1 MARITPWAGK
11 ILALLQTGNTDAV
24 LAQIKVAPT
33 VKDLRSLQAAL
44 AAAPLSGRWPG
55 IDTAV
60 ADHIDALSAPLLRRA
75 P

>member
-1 MARITPWAGK
+1 MARTTPWADK
-11 ILALLQTGNTDAV
+11 ILAVLQTGNTAAA

-33 VKDLRSLQAAL
+33 VKDLRSLRTAL
-44 AAAPLSGRWPG
+44 AAPPMAGRWPG

-60 ADHIDALSAPLLRRA
+60 SDHIDALSAPRLHRA